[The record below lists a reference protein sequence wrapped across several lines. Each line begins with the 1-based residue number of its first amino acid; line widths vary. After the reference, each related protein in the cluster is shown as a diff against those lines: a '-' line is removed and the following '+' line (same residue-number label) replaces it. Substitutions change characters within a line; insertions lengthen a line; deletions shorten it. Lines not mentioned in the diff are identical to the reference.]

1 MLATLYLILKCLR
14 DITFRL
20 LSHKGQCYHHQQ
32 QTRSVPLDWVFV
44 VPPGTLV
51 AVRTLKMKDHQRHS
65 GPRLCHSEVFKVI
78 ITQIVFILILILI
91 LITII
96 VLILI
101 TIIVVIVIV
110 AITIVINI
118 TIINTTWPKPAYG
131 RQCLLGRIMEVFG
144 GQTDP
149 LEEVM
154 AFDVSQGVQTDSLEK
169 VMNFGV
175 STDSFE

>member
-1 MLATLYLILKCLR
+1 
-14 DITFRL
+14 
-20 LSHKGQCYHHQQ
+20 
-32 QTRSVPLDWVFV
+32 
-44 VPPGTLV
+44 
-51 AVRTLKMKDHQRHS
+51 MKDHQRHS
-65 GPRLCHSEVFKVI
+65 APRLCHPEVFKVI
-78 ITQIVFILILILI
+78 ITQIVFILNLIIITTINVIL
-91 LITII
+91 
-96 VLILI
+96 
-101 TIIVVIVIV
+101 IVVI
-110 AITIVINI
+110 TNVINI